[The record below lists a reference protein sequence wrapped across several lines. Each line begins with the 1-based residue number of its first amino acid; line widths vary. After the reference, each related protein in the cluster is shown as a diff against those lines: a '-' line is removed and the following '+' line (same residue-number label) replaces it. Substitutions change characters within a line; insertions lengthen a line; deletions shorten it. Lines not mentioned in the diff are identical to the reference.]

1 MHIGDLNIEENT
13 GFYIQDGD
21 TDYIN
26 WAEGAEKYELKVN
39 YLLTQHNHKYV
50 RTVYSI
56 FDFLADIGGLIGA
69 LGPINSV
76 LIMLLQF
83 RSSYFTIL
91 SYNLQSSE
99 R

>member
-21 TDYIN
+21 TDYGN
-26 WAEGAEKYELKVN
+26 WEEGTERYQLKVN

-91 SYNLQSSE
+91 SYNLKSSE

>member
-13 GFYIQDGD
+13 GFYFQDGE
-21 TDYIN
+21 TDYGK
-26 WAEGAEKYELKVN
+26 WAEGAERYLLKVN
-39 YLLTQHNHKYV
+39 YMLTQHNHKYV

-76 LIMLLQF
+76 MIMLLQF